1 MKILQQIKDMGYYAR
16 IDKKRK
22 RLAVSPWST
31 CPPETRQW
39 FTDHRVEI
47 EAALRGQST
56 VGSQL
61 KKLIQKSVPQAML
74 DKIPK
79 PTCGCEDI
87 ERKMNAW
94 GIERC
99 KQESEFIISHLV
111 GQTDKMGKVATAV
124 PLVLRRKAAEKM
136 LNIAI
141 KMEQKANLAEQNTS
155 PVK

>member
-39 FTDHRVEI
+39 FTDHRIEI

-136 LNIAI
+136 LKLAV
-141 KMEQKANLAEQNTS
+141 KMEQRSRLAE
-155 PVK
+155 